1 MYSDIHNIPYALV
14 HLQLRRTQNT
24 NDDWEFADDV
34 PVEDDAPVEDEMD
47 YDQDDDAPVEDAMES
62 EHYNSPAAYNES
74 SMGDATGLSQHLS
87 DDTYYY
93 PQFEV

>member
-62 EHYNSPAAYNES
+62 EHYNSPAAYTES
-74 SMGDATGLSQHLS
+74 SMGDATGLSQYLS
-87 DDTYYY
+87 DDTYY
-93 PQFEV
+93 